1 MKFLFHGFVGFLF
14 LHRAVVVVV
23 VVVVVDDVVVV
34 VVVVDDDVVV
44 VVVDVNFPRGSERVA
59 DEAVSGHNFAINVQN
74 GFTRM
79 SLKKHQK

>member
-14 LHRAVVVVV
+14 LHRAVVV
-23 VVVVVDDVVVV
+23 DVVVV
-34 VVVVDDDVVV
+34 VEVVIVVVSV

>member
-14 LHRAVVVVV
+14 LHR
-23 VVVVVDDVVVV
+23 VVVVDDVVVV
-34 VVVVDDDVVV
+34 VVVDVD
-44 VVVDVNFPRGSERVA
+44 FPRGSERVA

>member
-14 LHRAVVVVV
+14 LRRAVVVVV
-23 VVVVVDDVVVV
+23 VVVVVS
-34 VVVVDDDVVV
+34 V
-44 VVVDVNFPRGSERVA
+44 VVVDVDFPRGSERVA

>member
-1 MKFLFHGFVGFLF
+1 MIEVFVPRVRWFF
-14 LHRAVVVVV
+14 VPSQRH
-23 VVVVVDDVVVV
+23 VVVDDVVVV
-34 VVVVDDDVVV
+34 VVDVVV

>member
-1 MKFLFHGFVGFLF
+1 MIEVLFHGFVGFLF

-23 VVVVVDDVVVV
+23 VVVVVDDV
-34 VVVVDDDVVV
+34 VVV